1 MTVAKRL
8 RNEEMFM
15 FVVTDITGRI
25 GSATVRVLLAA
36 GKDVR
41 AVVDSHE
48 SGLAWAGHGCSI
60 AIASMDNADALG
72 EAFIGAD
79 GVCILLP
86 SSFNSPPSYDESC
99 RMIAAIRKAL
109 DATRP
114 SRVVCVS
121 SIGAHVVRRN
131 PLQRFSI
138 LERELGTLPIPLAL
152 LRAAW
157 LMEDAVED
165 VESALAK
172 GVVPSFLQPLDRKFP
187 MVAAADVG
195 RTAAG
200 LLLQH
205 SQYRRVVELEGP
217 QQVSPN
223 DIGTAFER
231 VLGEPVRMEV
241 AQRETWE
248 AKLKARGVVD
258 PTTRIQMLDG
268 YNDGSITFE
277 NSDDERRKGRVPLQ
291 RVVSTIAESVLV

>member
-1 MTVAKRL
+1 
-8 RNEEMFM
+8 
-15 FVVTDITGRI
+15 
-25 GSATVRVLLAA
+25 
-36 GKDVR
+36 
-41 AVVDSHE
+41 
-48 SGLAWAGHGCSI
+48 
-60 AIASMDNADALG
+60 
-72 EAFIGAD
+72 
-79 GVCILLP
+79 
-86 SSFNSPPSYDESC
+86 
-99 RMIAAIRKAL
+99 
-109 DATRP
+109 
-114 SRVVCVS
+114 
-121 SIGAHVVRRN
+121 
-131 PLQRFSI
+131 
-138 LERELGTLPIPLAL
+138 
-152 LRAAW
+152 
-157 LMEDAVED
+157 MEDAVED